1 VNLEELDQRVREE
14 ETESPAGK
22 RQAVG
27 RNLAAAL
34 GFTLVAAG
42 AFAVV
47 AVFVMTQLA
56 HLNSA
61 TDQAAL
67 SASAYLEDQVPGT
80 FEITDSVRT
89 ERIEQLSVVEVSA
102 AVDTGFGDP
111 GTAVLTV
118 GCEKWWVQRCEVL
131 DVQGLTQ

>member
-22 RQAVG
+22 RQSVG

-42 AFAVV
+42 AFAAA
-47 AVFVMTQLA
+47 AVFVMAQLA

-61 TDQAAL
+61 TGQAEL

-89 ERIEQLSVVEVSA
+89 ERLDRLSVVEVSA

-131 DVQGLTQ
+131 EVRGLTQ

>member
-1 VNLEELDQRVREE
+1 MNLEELDQRVHEE

-47 AVFVMTQLA
+47 AVLVMTQLA

-67 SASAYLEDQVPGT
+67 SASTYLEDQVPGT

-111 GTAVLTV
+111 GIAVLTV